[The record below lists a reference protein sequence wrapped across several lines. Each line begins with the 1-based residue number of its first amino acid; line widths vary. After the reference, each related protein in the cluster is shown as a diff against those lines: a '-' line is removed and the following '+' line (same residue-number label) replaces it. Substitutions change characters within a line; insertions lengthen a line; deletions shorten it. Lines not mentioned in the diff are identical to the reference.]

1 MAHERAKT
9 SLLYSLLS
17 LIFMSPSSRV
27 HDESLDNFLVK
38 MGLMAN
44 FNRDTAPSHQN
55 EIQAKLMKMFGVTDI
70 KAFIKEEYCKKQHY
84 IQIIEVSCIF
94 FRMRLQ
100 SPCVSLKSIFDKQLS
115 RSWQEICLVMKED
128 ILSKCSL
135 SWKWW

>member
-38 MGLMAN
+38 MGLMAD
-44 FNRDTAPSHQN
+44 FNRDTAPSHQH
-55 EIQAKLMKMFGVTDI
+55 EIQGRLLKIFGVTDI

-84 IQIIEVSCIF
+84 IQVIEVSCICF
-94 FRMRLQ
+94 PNASTISMCISQINL
-100 SPCVSLKSIFDKQLS
+100 
-115 RSWQEICLVMKED
+115 
-128 ILSKCSL
+128 
-135 SWKWW
+135 